1 MHILRKYSI
10 SANYNIMAERDI
22 MADPKEGTSADSPPI
37 KKTSENHSGFAGLFH
52 YADKIDYI
60 LFIFALLGSIAN
72 GAALPA
78 LTFLIAA
85 TTSLFSTWD
94 AATQDANLT
103 QLNQYAAYYVYAAIG
118 IGIVAAVGIY
128 GFSYMSARLTTK
140 FQQEIFA
147 SVFKKDMAYI
157 EEFGG
162 ADILSSYIISNS
174 KIIHDAIGQHFEKLV
189 RYTSMFV
196 AGYAI
201 AFTKGWKLTLVL
213 MSTIPAFF
221 LIGAVI
227 AVLTRSLTAEISAAR
242 AKTLS
247 GVVEM
252 VREMKTVH
260 SCCGEET
267 SLKRCMDSVNTE
279 RVLGRQVGFSK
290 GIIAGS
296 SFFITFGAYA
306 LALWYGGQLIG
317 DGQSAESVINVL
329 FSSILA
335 ASSLSLIAIS
345 VVPLIQGIQT
355 SSQYH
360 QFMGQGDE
368 APGLKRVENFTGT
381 IDFTNIKFAYP
392 SKPEV
397 TVLNDFNLSIKP
409 GSKVAVVG
417 ESGSGKS
424 TLFALLMKIYKPN
437 GGSVFVDGINI
448 SDINTSWLRD
458 NIGFVQQEPVLFSGT
473 ILENILMMRPDAS
486 KEEAIEAAKLAN
498 AHEFISKLP
507 HGYETEIGGFAAQ
520 LSGGQ
525 KQRVAIA
532 RTLVTNPS
540 FLLLDE
546 ATSALDTKSERVVQ
560 KALETA
566 LSGRTS
572 ITIAHRL
579 STIVDS
585 DVIVVVNKG
594 QVIESGNHKNLLQSG
609 GAYAKMAKTQG
620 IDGGKRAK
628 KDHVPDEMESEMDM
642 LPAKSSLFGWS
653 VGYSFLQTNESRSGL
668 VGTIQKFLKVLQDT
682 VNKKHKSSDETKS
695 SGVVDI
701 FTQANGLGIWYII
714 LIALFCAICSGSTM
728 PAYGYV
734 LGKVTVVMYAA
745 EYYFSENVSD
755 INMYAGIVAGLG
767 GVAFFGY
774 LGNMFSSTIV
784 ADNVICSTRG
794 VIFDCLL
801 AHAQEFFERP
811 GNSVGEVSA
820 LALSD
825 STSLMY
831 IFGSTMGLVLSYLAM
846 IVASFVFAFIAS
858 WNLAIVILAVM
869 PLIVIQMFGTIAWSK
884 RFQAEVSAGTE
895 KAVKVAIESLFNMK
909 TAFALN
915 ASPHF
920 IDKFTISMK
929 SVLKSSQKL
938 ALLESTSY
946 GIGQFIVYSTYGL
959 AFYYSGVLIKQNK
972 LDPDDVLQVFFPIFM
987 AIFSMGAIQS
997 FFPDISK
1004 GKSAANKISQFLSD
1018 EPTIDNGS
1026 DEGLIPL
1033 SCSSTLTIKNVCFS
1047 YPFRPGVVALNDFCL
1062 NVHTGA
1068 KIALVGESGSGK
1080 STLIGL
1086 LQRFYDPSSGEIFLD
1101 DHNIK
1106 DINIRWLRRQFGLVG
1121 QEPALFSVSIRDNIA
1136 YGVEDADEERI
1147 ISAAK
1152 LANAHEFIINNT
1164 ADGYDTIIGA
1174 GGVLLSGG
1182 QKQRIAIARALLK
1195 DPSILLLDEP
1205 TSALDSQSEQEVT
1218 TALAAFS
1225 GKTMI
1230 TVAHKLI
1237 TIRDADVICV
1247 MQDGA
1252 IIQRG
1257 THSSLSKQQGLYRDM
1272 LDIQGIQ

>member
-1 MHILRKYSI
+1 
-10 SANYNIMAERDI
+10 
-22 MADPKEGTSADSPPI
+22 MADPKQCNVEESLEI
-37 KKTSENHSGFAGLFH
+37 KKRSGIDPGFAGLFH
-52 YADKIDYI
+52 YVDKKDYF
-60 LFIFALLGSIAN
+60 LLVLALLGSIGN

-85 TTSLFSTWD
+85 TTSLFSTWNAD
-94 AATQDANLT
+94 TQDENLT
-103 QLNQYAAYYVYAAIG
+103 QLNQYAQYYVYAAIG
-118 IGIVAAVGIY
+118 IGIVASIGLY
-128 GFSYMSARLTTK
+128 GFSYLSARLTTK
-140 FQQEIFA
+140 FQQELFA

-174 KIIHDAIGQHFEKLV
+174 KIIHDALGQHFEKLV
-189 RYTSMFV
+189 RYSSMFV

-221 LIGAVI
+221 LIGAVV
-227 AVLTRSLTAEISAAR
+227 AVLTRSLTVEISDAR

-252 VREMKTVH
+252 VREIKTVH
-260 SCCGEET
+260 SCCGEEA
-267 SLKRCMDSVNTE
+267 SLKRCMDCLGTE
-279 RVLGRQVGFSK
+279 RVLGRQVGLSK
-290 GIIAGS
+290 GIVAGS
-296 SFFITFGAYA
+296 SFFVTFGAYA
-306 LALWYGGQLIG
+306 LAIWYGGQLIG

-345 VVPLIQGIQT
+345 VIPLRQGIQT

-360 QFMGQGDE
+360 QFMEQGDE
-368 APGLKRVENFTGT
+368 TPGLKHIENFTGT
-381 IDFTNIKFAYP
+381 IDFSNITFAYP

-397 TVLNDFNLSIKP
+397 TVLNNFSLCIKS

-424 TLFALLMKIYKPN
+424 TLFALLMKIYKPKA
-437 GGSVFVDGINI
+437 GSIFVDGINI
-448 SDINTSWLRD
+448 SEINTSWLRD

-473 ILENILMMRPDAS
+473 LLENILMMRPDAS

-507 HGYETEIGGFAAQ
+507 NGYETEIGSFTAQ

-560 KALETA
+560 KALNTA

-579 STIVDS
+579 STVIDS
-585 DVIVVVNKG
+585 DVIIVMNKG
-594 QVIESGNHKNLLQSG
+594 QVIESGSHKTLLRLE
-609 GAYAKMAKTQG
+609 GAYEKMAKLQG
-620 IDGGKRAK
+620 IDGKGAIQE
-628 KDHVPDEMESEMDM
+628 DSSYEMEADM
-642 LPAKSSLFGWS
+642 ETLPAKSTLS
-653 VGYSFLQTNESRSGL
+653 VGYSCLQTRKTRGGL
-668 VGTIQKFLKVLQDT
+668 VGTVQRFFRVLQDT
-682 VNKKHKSSDETKS
+682 VNRKYQS
-695 SGVVDI
+695 SGEKKSIGIFEI
-701 FTQANGLGIWYII
+701 FTQANGLKLWNLI
-714 LIALFCAICSGSTM
+714 LIAVFCAICSGSTM

-734 LGKVTVVMYAA
+734 LGKVTVIMYAA
-745 EYYFSENVSD
+745 EVAFSQNVSD
-755 INMYAGIVAGLG
+755 INMYAGIVAAFG
-767 GVAFFGY
+767 GIAFFGY
-774 LGNMFSSTIV
+774 LGTMLFST
-784 ADNVICSTRG
+784 VISDKVIFSTRR
-794 VIFDCLL
+794 VIFDRLL

-811 GNSVGEVSA
+811 GNSVGEVSG

-846 IVASFVFAFIAS
+846 IVTSFVFAFIAN
-858 WNLAIVILAVM
+858 WNLAIVILAVV
-869 PLIVIQMFGTIAWSK
+869 PLLVIQMAGTMAWSK
-884 RFQAEVSAGTE
+884 RLQAEVSQGTE
-895 KAVKVAIESLFNMK
+895 KAVKVTIESLFNIK

-915 ASPHF
+915 SSPHF
-920 IDKFTISMK
+920 IEKFTVSMESALRISH
-929 SVLKSSQKL
+929 KL
-938 ALLESTSY
+938 SLVESASY

-959 AFYYSGVLIKQNK
+959 TFYYSGVLIGQNK
-972 LDPDDVLQVFFPIFM
+972 LNPADVLQVFFPIFM
-987 AIFSMGAIQS
+987 AIFSMGSIQS

-1026 DEGLIPL
+1026 DEGLLPL
-1033 SCSSTLTIKNVCFS
+1033 SCSSTLKIINVYFS
-1047 YPFRPGVVALNDFCL
+1047 YPFRPGVVALKDFCL
-1062 NVHTGA
+1062 DVNTGA

-1106 DINIRWLRRQFGLVG
+1106 DINIVWLRRQFGSVG

-1136 YGVEDADEERI
+1136 YGVENADEERI
-1147 ISAAK
+1147 IAAAK
-1152 LANAHEFIINNT
+1152 LANAHDFIVNNT

-1205 TSALDSQSEQEVT
+1205 TSALDSQSEQEVMN
-1218 TALAAFS
+1218 ALAAFS
-1225 GKTMI
+1225 GKTTI
-1230 TVAHKLI
+1230 TVAHKLN

-1247 MQDGA
+1247 MQEGA
-1252 IIQRG
+1252 IVQKG
-1257 THSSLSKQQGLYRDM
+1257 THSSLSKQQGLYHDM
-1272 LDIQGIQ
+1272 LAIQGIQ